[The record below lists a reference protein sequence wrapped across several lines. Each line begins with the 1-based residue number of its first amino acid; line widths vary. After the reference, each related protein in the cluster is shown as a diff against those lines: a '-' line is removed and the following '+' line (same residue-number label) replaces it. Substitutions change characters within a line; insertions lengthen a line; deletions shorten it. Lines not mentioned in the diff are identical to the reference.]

1 MAMDG
6 KQILVL
12 ADEGSGTYTAV
23 AEQTSLSWE
32 NTVNLIEA
40 GSKED
45 GHTKWIPGKKD
56 GTVTL
61 EAAYVP
67 DDTAYQALKTAYQD
81 SVSVILRRS
90 ENGTEVEEA
99 EAWVSTMSGEAPDN
113 ERATI
118 SIEFQ
123 LNESWTEVTVA

>member
-1 MAMDG
+1 MAMNG

-12 ADEGSGTYTAV
+12 ADTGSGTYESV
-23 AEQTSLSWE
+23 AEQTGVSWE
-32 NTVNLIEA
+32 STTNLITA
-40 GSKED
+40 DSKD
-45 GHTKWIPGKKD
+45 DDHTKWLPGKKD
-56 GTVTL
+56 DTLSL

-67 DDTAYQALKTAYQD
+67 DDPAYQAIKAARD
-81 SVSVILRRS
+81 NGEPIILRRS

-99 EAWVSTMSGEAPDN
+99 EAFVSTISGDGPDN

-123 LNESWTEVTVA
+123 LNESWTAVTP